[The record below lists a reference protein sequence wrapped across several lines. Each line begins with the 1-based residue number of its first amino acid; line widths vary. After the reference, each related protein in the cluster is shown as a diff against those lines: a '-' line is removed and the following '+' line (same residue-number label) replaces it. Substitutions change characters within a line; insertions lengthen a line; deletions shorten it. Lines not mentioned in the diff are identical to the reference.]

1 MKAVSMMVT
10 FKAKANIS
18 LQKKVISMK
27 EISKITT
34 SQAKAKCNLQ
44 MILLILV
51 CLKMVCLM
59 VKVFNIKKEVTIMM
73 DCGETM

>member
-27 EISKITT
+27 EIFKITT
-34 SQAKAKCNLQ
+34 SQAKVKCNLQ
-44 MILLILV
+44 MVLLILV

-59 VKVFNIKKEVTIMM
+59 VKVFNIKKEVTTMM

>member
-59 VKVFNIKKEVTIMM
+59 VKVFNIKKEVTTMM
-73 DCGETM
+73 DYGETM

>member
-27 EISKITT
+27 EILKITT
-34 SQAKAKCNLQ
+34 SQAKVKCNLQ
-44 MILLILV
+44 MVLLILV
-51 CLKMVCLM
+51 CSKMVCLM
-59 VKVFNIKKEVTIMM
+59 VKVFIISKVVTIMM
-73 DCGETM
+73 GYGETI

>member
-27 EISKITT
+27 EILKITT
-34 SQAKAKCNLQ
+34 SQAKVKCNLQ
-44 MILLILV
+44 MVLLILV

-59 VKVFNIKKEVTIMM
+59 VKVFNIKKEVTTMM

>member
-18 LQKKVISMK
+18 SQKKVISMK
-27 EISKITT
+27 EILKITT
-34 SQAKAKCNLQ
+34 SQAKVKCNLQ
-44 MILLILV
+44 MVLLILV

-59 VKVFNIKKEVTIMM
+59 VKVFNIKKEVTTMM